1 LDFFNDLP
9 SDFKNVNL
17 TFTGREMVGK
27 HYEEVKESI
36 VKQKKQQAKGNKSS
50 LKMSANNISAL

>member
-1 LDFFNDLP
+1 MDFFNDLP
-9 SDFKNVNL
+9 SDYKSVVL

-36 VKQKKQQAKGNKSS
+36 NK
-50 LKMSANNISAL
+50 